1 MTEISEMTNEEL
13 NNAVAV
19 EVMGWKKY
27 IPPGD
32 EKFAKYVLN
41 DNLELAHYCFSWKPT
56 ENNDAAWQVA
66 ERINK
71 LGYLVIIKTWPKE
84 YGNLPSCSLVNK
96 DNDRAFSIATTANR
110 AICEAA
116 LMATRNKKG

>member
-41 DNLELAHYCFSWKPT
+41 DNLELAHYCFSWKPA
-56 ENNDAAWQVA
+56 ENNDAAWQVM
-66 ERINK
+66 EKMLK
-71 LGYLVIIKTWPKE
+71 LGWSYVIGDESGIRYCKFI
-84 YGNLPSCSLVNK
+84 NLYITCSTES
-96 DNDRAFSIATTANR
+96 DTQQR

-116 LMATRNKKG
+116 LNAIRENK